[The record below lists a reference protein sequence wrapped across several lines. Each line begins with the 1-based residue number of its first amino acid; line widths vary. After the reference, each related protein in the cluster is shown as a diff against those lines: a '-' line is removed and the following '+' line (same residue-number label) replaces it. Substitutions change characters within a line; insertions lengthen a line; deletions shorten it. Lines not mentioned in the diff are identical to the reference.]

1 MYQIYQVTMKTRNH
15 RTTHRKIDRRKLA
28 ALRAQAQTFLYGLKP
43 FAECVEVLNNV
54 FAQVP
59 HDPETTK
66 ALCLIKAALLYAAT
80 HQPKDFPALVEMVQR
95 NHEIF
100 HPERRVTIV
109 CDLRELFRE
118 SAQRTT
124 EMEPKN

>member
-1 MYQIYQVTMKTRNH
+1 MKTRNH

-28 ALRAQAQTFLYGLKP
+28 ARRAQAQTFLYGLKP

-59 HDPETTK
+59 HEPETTK

-100 HPERRVTIV
+100 HSISSTH
-109 CDLRELFRE
+109 
-118 SAQRTT
+118 A
-124 EMEPKN
+124 

>member
-1 MYQIYQVTMKTRNH
+1 MTKQIR
-15 RTTHRKIDRRKLA
+15 RTTHRSVSRRKLYA
-28 ALRAQAQTFLYGLKP
+28 VRDRAGKFKDIQAFLYGLKA
-43 FAECVEVLNNV
+43 FAECVEVLNHV

-100 HPERRVTIV
+100 HPERRVTSV

-124 EMEPKN
+124 EMEPRN